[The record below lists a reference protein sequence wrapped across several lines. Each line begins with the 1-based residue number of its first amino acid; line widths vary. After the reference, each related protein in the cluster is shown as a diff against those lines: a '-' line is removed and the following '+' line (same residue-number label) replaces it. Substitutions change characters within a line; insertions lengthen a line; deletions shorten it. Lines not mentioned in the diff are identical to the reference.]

1 MWVIKSKRM
10 RWAGRVAR
18 MGGERILLRKPEGK
32 RSLGISRRRW
42 KGNIELYI
50 EEDVCGGVD

>member
-1 MWVIKSKRM
+1 
-10 RWAGRVAR
+10 